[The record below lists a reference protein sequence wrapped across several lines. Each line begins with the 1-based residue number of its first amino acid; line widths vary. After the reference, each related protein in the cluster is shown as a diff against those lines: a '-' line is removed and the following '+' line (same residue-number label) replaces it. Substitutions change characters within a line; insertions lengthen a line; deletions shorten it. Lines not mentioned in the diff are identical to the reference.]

1 MSRVADQSLGILVQR
16 ESLFCALDLSFRN
29 LKLFEASA
37 DWIRHEQTMDFTILT
52 QELTVD
58 YPKTVICPRLYALFF
73 FSTKISFQ
81 WNVLYLKMQESQSK
95 HWWSSC
101 KTCYSSSYCDAEQTA
116 LTSVGVINPVHPAG
130 IATERCL
137 V

>member
-73 FSTKISFQ
+73 LAQRF
-81 WNVLYLKMQESQSK
+81 L
-95 HWWSSC
+95 SSE
-101 KTCYSSSYCDAEQTA
+101 TYC
-116 LTSVGVINPVHPAG
+116 I
-130 IATERCL
+130 
-137 V
+137 